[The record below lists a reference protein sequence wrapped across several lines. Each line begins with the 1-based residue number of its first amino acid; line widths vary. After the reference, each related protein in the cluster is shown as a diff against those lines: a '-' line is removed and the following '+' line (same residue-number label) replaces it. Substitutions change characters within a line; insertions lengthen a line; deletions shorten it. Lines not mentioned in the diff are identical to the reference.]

1 MVFPRHGM
9 HFPQASTQGRSSP
22 HLKKIGLDVHKKN
35 QGSLQKRNPKINT
48 MIKPSQ
54 QDSKIPRTKGS
65 LVQGRSQIKR
75 KICQKYNA
83 SAVESIVTTRI
94 IVPS

>member
-1 MVFPRHGM
+1 M
-9 HFPQASTQGRSSP
+9 HFP
-22 HLKKIGLDVHKKN
+22 KKFGLVVQKKN
-35 QGSLQKRNPKINT
+35 QGLVQKRNLKINT

-54 QDSKIPRTKGS
+54 QDSIISGTKGS
-65 LVQGRSQIKR
+65 LFQGRIQIKR

-83 SAVESIVTTRI
+83 STFESMVTTRI

>member
-1 MVFPRHGM
+1 MKSF
-9 HFPQASTQGRSSP
+9 
-22 HLKKIGLDVHKKN
+22 GLDVFKKN
-35 QGSLQKRNPKINT
+35 QGLVKKRNIKRNT

-54 QDSKIPRTKGS
+54 QGSRISGIKGS
-65 LVQGRSQIKR
+65 LAPGRNQIKR

-83 SAVESIVTTRI
+83 STVENMVTTRI